1 MDLSHLK
8 KLSTVRSGKN
18 IKFLTPAVYS
28 GGWCPMRVA
37 TNIAEDLT
45 GLSSLMVCMP
55 ECATHS
61 RRMTS
66 RPEGEQG
73 EKRWL
78 YTLDAN
84 EVIFGCRQG
93 VMDALRSM
101 DAEGAEYILMVATCV
116 TDLIGEDFEA
126 IINELQPQIKAK
138 LTYVALGQFKNFG
151 TTFGTAKTAAAL
163 GRLMEPPKEK
173 QDRLVN
179 VLFLDAWRTKGVPM
193 KLPLIVQEL
202 EKQGITV
209 RRLTSEATLRDF
221 LDGPDA
227 SANLVVSSYMEPL
240 ARDME
245 ERFDVPCFDLS
256 RAFHVEDIDAA
267 YKQLSKLLQI
277 DLSDSFTQWRKKA
290 LELENRAKRE
300 LSGKKFVLIP
310 EVDVPIALTEYLCD
324 FGMEPIL
331 LHLDDLLPADIQ
343 AAKKLK
349 KQGIDPYV
357 CRIMNDDHDLP
368 LIRDD
373 LTPDVTFGYLRNPVP
388 GLATCEEMGD
398 FFGITGY
405 ERTVGILSRIFEV
418 LETGKT
424 KEVFDLYGPAPI

>member
-18 IKFLTPAVYS
+18 IKFLSPAVYS

-37 TNIAEDLT
+37 TNIAEDLA

-61 RRMTS
+61 RSMTS
-66 RPEGEQG
+66 RPEGPNG

-93 VMDALRSM
+93 VMEALRTM
-101 DAEGAEYILMVATCV
+101 DREGAKYILMIATCV

-126 IINELQPQIKAK
+126 IINELQPQINAK

-151 TTFGTAKTAAAL
+151 TAYGSYKTANAL
-163 GRLMEPPKEK
+163 ARLMEPAKEIRS
-173 QDRLVN
+173 DTVN
-179 VLFLDAWRTKGVPM
+179 VLYLDAWRTRGVPM

-202 EKQGITV
+202 EAKGITV
-209 RRLTSEATLRDF
+209 RRLTSEATLQNF

-227 SANLVVSSYMEPL
+227 AANIVVSSYMEPL
-240 ARDME
+240 AREME
-245 ERFDVPCFDLS
+245 KQFGTPCFDLTKL
-256 RAFHVEDIDAA
+256 FHVSQIEEA
-267 YKQLSKLLQI
+267 YAELGGLLGI
-277 DLSDSFTQWRKKA
+277 DLSDSFPDWHKKA
-290 LELENRAKRE
+290 TELENRAERE
-300 LSGKKFVLIP
+300 LAGKRFVMIP
-310 EVDVPIALTEYLCD
+310 EVDMPIALTEYLTD

-331 LHLDDLLPADIQ
+331 IHLDDPMPLDIQ
-343 AAKKLK
+343 TANRLK
-349 KQGIDPYV
+349 KRQIDPPV

-368 LIRDD
+368 MIRDELKPD
-373 LTPDVTFGYLRNPVP
+373 LTFGYLRNPVP
-388 GLATCEEMGD
+388 GLATCEEMWD
-398 FFGITGY
+398 FAGIVGY
-405 ERTVGILSRIFEV
+405 ERTTGILSRIFEV

-424 KEVFDLYGPAPI
+424 KEVFDLYGPAPL

>member
-37 TNIAEDLT
+37 TNIAEDLQ

-61 RRMTS
+61 RSMTS
-66 RPEGEQG
+66 RPEGEHG

-93 VMDALRSM
+93 VMEALRTM
-101 DAEGAEYILMVATCV
+101 DAEGARHILMIATCV

-126 IINELQPQIKAK
+126 IISELQPQIKAK

-151 TTFGTAKTAAAL
+151 TTFGTAKTAVAV
-163 GRLMEPPKEK
+163 GRLMEAAEK
-173 QDRLVN
+173 KRAGLVN

-193 KLPLIVQEL
+193 KLPLIVGEL
-202 EKQGITV
+202 ERKGITV
-209 RRLTSEATLRDF
+209 RRLTSEAALQDF
-221 LDGPDA
+221 LEGPDA
-227 SANLVVSSYMEPL
+227 QANLVVSAYMQPL
-240 ARDME
+240 AKEME
-245 ERFDVPCFDLS
+245 ERFGVPCLDLT
-256 RAFHVEDIDAA
+256 RAFHVDDIDAA
-267 YKQLSKLLQI
+267 YQKLGKLLGI
-277 DLSDSFTQWRKKA
+277 DLTDSFADWRAKA
-290 LELENRAKRE
+290 VELEARAEKE
-300 LSGKKFVLIP
+300 LAGKKYVMIT
-310 EVDVPIALTEYLCD
+310 EVDVPVALTEYLTD

-331 LHLDDLLPADIQ
+331 LHLDDLLPEDIRV
-343 AAKKLK
+343 AKALK
-349 KQGIDPYV
+349 SRGIDPPV

-368 LIRDD
+368 LIRDE
-373 LTPDVTFGYLRNPVP
+373 LKPDITFGYLRNPVP

-398 FFGITGY
+398 FFAITGY

-424 KEVFDLYGPAPI
+424 KEVFDLYGPAPL

>member
-1 MDLSHLK
+1 MELSHLK
-8 KLSTVRSGKN
+8 KLSAVRSGKN

-37 TNIAEDLT
+37 TNIAEDLE

-61 RRMTS
+61 RSMTS
-66 RPEGEQG
+66 RPEGAHG

-93 VMDALRSM
+93 VMEALRTM
-101 DAEGAEYILMVATCV
+101 DAEGATHILMIATCV

-126 IINELQPQIKAK
+126 IISELQPQIRAR

-151 TTFGTAKTAAAL
+151 TAFGTYKTALAL
-163 GRLMEPPKEK
+163 SRLMCPAAEK
-173 QDRLVN
+173 RADTVN

-193 KLPLIVQEL
+193 KLPLVVRAL
-202 EKQGITV
+202 EERGITV
-209 RRLTSEATLRDF
+209 RRLTSEATLADF
-221 LDGPDA
+221 LAGPEA
-227 SANLVVSSYMEPL
+227 QANVVVSSYMQPL
-240 ARDME
+240 AREME
-245 ERFDVPCFDLS
+245 ERFGVPCFDLT
-256 RAFHVEDIDAA
+256 RAFHVEEIDAA
-267 YKQLSKLLQI
+267 YDVLGALLGV
-277 DLSDSFTQWRKKA
+277 DLKNAFPGWRSRALA
-290 LELENRAKRE
+290 LEERARRE
-300 LSGKKFVLIP
+300 LAGRRFVLLT
-310 EVDVPIALTEYLCD
+310 EVDVPVALTAYLAD
-324 FGMEPIL
+324 FGMEPVL
-331 LHLDDLLPADIQ
+331 LHIDDLLPEDIR
-343 AAKKLK
+343 AARALK
-349 KQGIDPYV
+349 ERGVDPPV

-373 LTPDVTFGYLRNPVP
+373 LRPDVAFGYLRNPVP

-398 FFGITGY
+398 FFAITGY

-424 KEVFDLYGPAPI
+424 KEVFDLYGPAPL

>member
-18 IKFLTPAVYS
+18 IKFLSPAVYS

-37 TNIAEDLT
+37 TNIAEDLV
-45 GLSSLMVCMP
+45 GLSSLMVCML

-61 RRMTS
+61 RSMTS
-66 RPEGEQG
+66 RPEGPNG

-93 VMDALRSM
+93 VMDALRTM
-101 DAEGAEYILMVATCV
+101 DREGAKYILMIATCV

-126 IINELQPQIKAK
+126 IINELQPQINAK

-151 TTFGTAKTAAAL
+151 TAYGTYKTANAL
-163 GRLMEPPKEK
+163 ARLMEPAKEIRK
-173 QDRLVN
+173 DTVN
-179 VLFLDAWRTKGVPM
+179 VLYLDAWRTRGVPM

-202 EKQGITV
+202 EAKGITV
-209 RRLTSEATLRDF
+209 RRLTSEATLQDF

-227 SANLVVSSYMEPL
+227 AANLVVSSYMEPL
-240 ARDME
+240 AREME
-245 ERFDVPCFDLS
+245 KQFGTPCFDLTKL
-256 RAFHVEDIDAA
+256 FHVSQIEEA
-267 YKQLSKLLQI
+267 YAELGTLLGI
-277 DLSDSFTQWRKKA
+277 DLSDSFSGWHKKA
-290 LELENRAKRE
+290 AQLEARAERE
-300 LSGKKFVLIP
+300 LAGKRFVMIP
-310 EVDVPIALTEYLCD
+310 EVDMPIALTEYLSD

-331 LHLDDLLPADIQ
+331 IHLDDPMPQDILT
-343 AAKKLK
+343 AKRLK
-349 KQGIDPYV
+349 KRQIDPPV

-368 LIRDD
+368 MIRDELKPD
-373 LTPDVTFGYLRNPVP
+373 LTFGYLRNPVP
-388 GLATCEEMGD
+388 GLATCEEMWD
-398 FFGITGY
+398 FAGIVGY
-405 ERTVGILSRIFEV
+405 ERTTGILSRIFEV

-424 KEVFDLYGPAPI
+424 KEVFDLYGPAPL